1 MTFYNSI
8 EELIGHTP
16 IVRLKKLEK
25 VANLKAQLFVKLE
38 NFNPSGSI
46 KDRIAKEMLDEAI
59 AQKLINQNTT
69 IIEATSGNTGIALAM
84 LCATRGYPLI
94 LTMPDTMSK
103 ERAILLKAL
112 GAKIILTN
120 GKDGM
125 LGAKEAAL
133 KLHKGIPNSYLIN
146 QFANSG
152 NVMAHYK
159 TTGPEIYDSLDGQID
174 YLVVGVGSGGTISGT
189 GKYLKEQVPTIKII
203 AVEPARSPVLSK
215 NYKGKHNIQ
224 GIGAGFIPEIL
235 NQQIYDEIIAVDDEE
250 AYQKARMLAK
260 VEGILGGI
268 SAGAILHAALLEA
281 SLEEN
286 TNKKIVAII
295 PDGGEK
301 YLSTPLF
308 DE

>member
-133 KLHKGIPNSYLIN
+133 KLHKEIPNSYLVN

-268 SAGAILHAALLEA
+268 SAGAILHVALLEA

>member
-133 KLHKGIPNSYLIN
+133 KLHKEIPNSYLVN

-235 NQQIYDEIIAVDDEE
+235 NQQIYDEIIAVDDED

-268 SAGAILHAALLEA
+268 SAGAILHVALLEA

>member
-133 KLHKGIPNSYLIN
+133 KLHKEIPNSYLVN

-235 NQQIYDEIIAVDDEE
+235 NQQIYDEIIAVDDEDS
-250 AYQKARMLAK
+250 YQKARMLAK